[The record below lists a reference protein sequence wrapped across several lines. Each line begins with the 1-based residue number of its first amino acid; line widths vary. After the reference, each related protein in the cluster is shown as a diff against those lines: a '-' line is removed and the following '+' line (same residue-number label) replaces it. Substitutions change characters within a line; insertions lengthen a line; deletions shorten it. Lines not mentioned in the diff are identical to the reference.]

1 MQLVA
6 THIHSV
12 DPPSATREQNF
23 GETPGRGADIE
34 TDAPAR
40 VTDRIAA
47 EMIECGRE
55 LYAAARHV
63 GVCGLGLQDRGGWH
77 FLRGSGDVDVICRHL
92 AGSNRCLGLGTALE
106 QAAL

>member
-6 THIHSV
+6 THIHRV
-12 DPPSATREQNF
+12 DPPGATREQNF

-40 VTDRIAA
+40 VADRIAA

-63 GVCGLGLQDRGGWH
+63 GVCGLGLQDRGG
-77 FLRGSGDVDVICRHL
+77 
-92 AGSNRCLGLGTALE
+92 
-106 QAAL
+106 